1 MTGPALHIG
10 ISHSKTQAK
19 LANYFAKKQHSFQS
33 VCNLLKLDLCSHEQ
47 PLMETS
53 AAEIWGIGR
62 KTGKKLAGYH
72 IQNAS
77 DLPFANA
84 HHPARLFPALTAL
97 AIRELN
103 GQSCI
108 ALDDPELPQQ
118 QLLSSRSFFTALCD
132 KSIIQQAVIF
142 HINRTYKH
150 LTAQGLLCAAVHV
163 LLYEKIPNPP
173 YKKAFPML

>member
-1 MTGPALHIG
+1 
-10 ISHSKTQAK
+10 
-19 LANYFAKKQHSFQS
+19 
-33 VCNLLKLDLCSHEQ
+33 
-47 PLMETS
+47 METS

-108 ALDDPELPQQ
+108 ALDDPELPQRQ
-118 QLLSSRSFFTALCD
+118 IRSSRRFSTALCD
-132 KSIIQQAVIF
+132 KSIIKQAVIF

-150 LTAQGLLCAAVHV
+150 LTAQGLLYAAVHIP
-163 LLYEKIPNPP
+163 LYQKIPNPP
-173 YKKAFPML
+173 DKIAFPML